1 MAVKLATRAT
11 KGSKRVHRGF
21 SLIELVVAMAVLA
34 IVAAMVSPSYVGQL
48 QRARD
53 STAIG
58 LADQLAANIAHYM
71 AWTGAPPSASGAG
84 WSAYVGYLGSYAE
97 LPSTQPSVFSNLAV
111 YSDGAATFQIQFKAN
126 GGTGSVYCR
135 DQNGLGTLASWNSAG
150 GPWSGCP

>member
-1 MAVKLATRAT
+1 MATAVGTKARKRAT
-11 KGSKRVHRGF
+11 QTRRGF
-21 SLIELVVAMAVLA
+21 SLIELVVAMAILA

-71 AWTGAPPSASGAG
+71 AWTGSPPSASGAG
-84 WSAYVGYLGSYAE
+84 WSTYVGSLGSYAE
-97 LPSTQPSVFSNLAV
+97 LPSTQPSVFSNVAV
-111 YSDGAATFQIQFKAN
+111 YSDGTSTFQIQFKAN
-126 GGTGSVYCR
+126 SGTGSVYCR
-135 DQNGLGTLASWNSAG
+135 DLNGLGTLASWNSAG